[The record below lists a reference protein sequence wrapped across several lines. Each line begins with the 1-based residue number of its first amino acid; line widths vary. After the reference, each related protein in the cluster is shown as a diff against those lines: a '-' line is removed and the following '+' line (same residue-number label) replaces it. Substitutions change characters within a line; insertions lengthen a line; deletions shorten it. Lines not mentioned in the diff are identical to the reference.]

1 MAIATPSFMAVATA
15 VCLLPVLA
23 YGSVRLGLWL
33 WGRYL
38 TAQSADRR
46 DILRALFKR
55 DLDLGSQENLTEV
68 DNGWDKIDSPSG
80 SDQQNWSGIIGF
92 FHPFW

>member
-1 MAIATPSFMAVATA
+1 MATYGSVAVTITIF
-15 VCLLPVLA
+15 LLPVLA
-23 YGSVRLGLWL
+23 YVFARLSLYI

-38 TAQSADRR
+38 VAQSRDRR

-55 DLDLGSQENLTEV
+55 DLDLGSHENSTEV
-68 DNGWDKIDSPSG
+68 DNGWDRIDPPSG
-80 SDQQNWSGIIGF
+80 SNQENWSGIIGF